1 MRNIYPKRAVS
12 ASHID
17 ECDAKNNSNLIS
29 RRSLNPCG
37 KIMLDALSFNKTMTV
52 HIIKQADN
60 TGVPPR
66 YVTTIAQELKEM
78 DE

>member
-1 MRNIYPKRAVS
+1 
-12 ASHID
+12 
-17 ECDAKNNSNLIS
+17 
-29 RRSLNPCG
+29 
-37 KIMLDALSFNKTMTV
+37 MLDALSFNKTMTV